1 MKVCL
6 VFIAIF
12 FCLVLTASAQNVETP
27 LPLQLVQPQGPAAP
41 PPVITL
47 QDALDR
53 ARQLD
58 AQFQLAVSDA
68 AVARED
74 RIQAKSSLL
83 PSVSQTT
90 QYMGTQGNGK
100 TPNGRFVTQD
110 GVHVYRSWGV
120 VHQDI
125 TPNTFFKNTY
135 RRAQAAEALAV
146 ARIEIAQRG
155 LA

>member
-1 MKVCL
+1 MKVWL

-12 FCLVLTASAQNVETP
+12 FSLIWTAPAQNLQP
-27 LPLQLVQPQGPAAP
+27 APPALQLVQPQGPAAP

-58 AQFQLAVSDA
+58 VQYQLAVTDA
-68 AVARED
+68 VIARED

-83 PSVSQTT
+83 PSVSHLTE
-90 QYMGTQGNGK
+90 YLGTQGNGL
-100 TPNGRFVTQD
+100 TPNGRYVTTD
-110 GVHVYRSWGV
+110 GVHVYRSWGI

-125 TPNTFFKNTY
+125 SGETFFKSTY
-135 RRAQAAEALAV
+135 RRAQAAEALAA
-146 ARIEIAQRG
+146 AR
-155 LA
+155 L